1 MVGFALLS
9 IVCLAAAFAGAMP
22 SSRDKI
28 RARYFSIALMQH
40 DFGHSA
46 YSG

>member
-1 MVGFALLS
+1 LF
-9 IVCLAAAFAGAMP
+9 IVCLAAALARAMP

-28 RARYFSIALMQH
+28 RARYFSIAMVQL